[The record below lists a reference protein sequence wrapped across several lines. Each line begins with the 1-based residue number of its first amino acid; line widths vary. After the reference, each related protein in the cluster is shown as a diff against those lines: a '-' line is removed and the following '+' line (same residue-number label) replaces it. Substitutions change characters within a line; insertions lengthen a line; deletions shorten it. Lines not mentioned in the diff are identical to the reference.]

1 MDIIIYSVTYKYK
14 HAVVGGT
21 FDRFHIGHQK
31 LLIAA
36 FHSSAKVTIG
46 LANEQLTQDKYFLHA
61 IEDYKTRENYLLA
74 FLRTNNLLEKAEIIR
89 INDIYGGSDI
99 NHDYD
104 AIFAT
109 EGTLPNV
116 KKINQKRMENNLP
129 ELFIELVPYVKSS
142 DHEPVT
148 SSRIRKGE
156 IDRDGKAYFD
166 LFSVKKRLLLPE
178 DLRDTLRI
186 PLGKVIKDMRQVKK
200 FIDNNSLLITIGDIV
215 TINLF
220 MKDIRSDIS
229 IFDFR
234 TRRHIISEEYF
245 NILKSFTVSSPTQE
259 VINEPG
265 IIERR
270 SVGSIRRALMNF
282 LESGEKQV
290 IEVEGEDD
298 LLTLPVILLSPLNS
312 VVLYGQAGVGTVIV
326 KVTEK
331 KKKEVER
338 LVRLLK

>member
-1 MDIIIYSVTYKYK
+1 MNIIIYSVTYKYK

-31 LLIAA
+31 LLNAA

-61 IEDYKTRENYLLA
+61 IEDFKTRENYLLA
-74 FLRTNNLLEKAEIIR
+74 FLRGNNLLERAEIIK
-89 INDIYGGSDI
+89 INDIYGGADT

-104 AIFAT
+104 VIFAT

-116 KKINQKRMENNLP
+116 KKINQKRIENNLP
-129 ELFIELVPYVKSS
+129 ELFIELVHYVKSS
-142 DHEPVT
+142 DNEPVT
-148 SSRIRKGE
+148 SSRIRKV
-156 IDRDGKAYFD
+156 DRDGKAYFD
-166 LFSVKKRLLLPE
+166 LFSAKKRLLLPE

-234 TRRHIISEEYF
+234 TRRHIISKEYF
-245 NILKSFTVSSPTQE
+245 DILKSFTISSPTQE
-259 VINEPG
+259 ITNEPG
-265 IIERR
+265 LIERR

-290 IEVEGEDD
+290 IEVRGEED
-298 LLTLPVILLSPLNS
+298 LMTLPVILLSPLNTL
-312 VVLYGQAGVGTVIV
+312 VLYGQAGVGTVIV